1 MDNCLFTYTTSGFPS
16 AGSRQCRGVRRAV
29 SETCRVQNCA
39 GPDNASRC
47 HAGNRARQRQL
58 LTDHDCAVSTRGY
71 QSDQPSYSAPSAI
84 TVLLSNTQVCLP
96 RTRQAKQTPAPS
108 AVVVDRSLDIRTT
121 NAPAF
126 GHRCVAASA
135 DTGRV
140 HVLIGGPVS
149 ESPTVRQLDFRF
161 KLPCTTRRKRS
172 RASIRCAHPARGS
185 D

>member
-1 MDNCLFTYTTSGFPS
+1 MDNCLFTYTTRAFPS
-16 AGSRQCRGVRRAV
+16 CRGVRRAAV
-29 SETCRVQNCA
+29 SETCRVQNSA

-47 HAGNRARQRQL
+47 NAGNRARQRQL

-108 AVVVDRSLDIRTT
+108 AVVDRSLDIRTT

-126 GHRCVAASA
+126 GHRCRAASA
-135 DTGRV
+135 DTGRL

-172 RASIRCAHPARGS
+172 RPSIRCAHRARGS